1 MDVND
6 AKTGG
11 NGKTL
16 DNYHKFMSGRCY
28 GCAGTGHLKKDGNH
42 ASDLCGH
49 CAKIGHRKEAC
60 QQNFLGFP
68 ATALQRTNAA
78 THAGPS
84 TTTTTAQDADAR
96 DGPPSATV
104 AATAHVEEFGDIPK
118 TLMDQQAALSQHIS
132 EMQAFF

>member
-1 MDVND
+1 VDVD
-6 AKTGG
+6 AAKTGS

-16 DNYHKFMSGRCY
+16 DDYHKFMSGRCY

-60 QQNFLGFP
+60 QRKFLGFP
-68 ATALQRTNAA
+68 ATVPQRANAA

-84 TTTTTAQDADAR
+84 TATTTAQDADAGDR
-96 DGPPSATV
+96 PPSATV
-104 AATAHVEEFGDIPK
+104 AATAHVEDFGDVLK
-118 TLMDQQAALSQHIS
+118 TLMDQQAALSQRIS